1 MTTNLTMSAEAKLQ
15 SDQRWAKWI
24 AAGARRDRERKKRAA
39 RVAIVIALVLC
50 LWLAKVLVLG

>member
-1 MTTNLTMSAEAKLQ
+1 MTTNLTMSAEAKLE

-24 AAGARRDRERKKRAA
+24 AAGARRDRERKKRAT
-39 RVAIVIALVLC
+39 RIAIVIACVLG

>member
-1 MTTNLTMSAEAKLQ
+1 MTTNLAMSAEAKLE